1 MKLVLS
7 EPKYL
12 KEPVLI
18 LSELVNEARFKIDK
32 DKIEVIAMDPASVA
46 MVVFK
51 LLASSFVEYNLE
63 KEEEICINLDNF
75 KQVLKRAKANDS
87 LILELK
93 DNKLNVTLKGDSVRK
108 FSLSLINIEE
118 EEQKVP
124 DLKFLGNIEINNTLF
139 NEAIEDMDV
148 VAESVGFILD
158 SGKFGLS
165 AAGNLNAADVVF
177 NVDDDVKVNC
187 DVNLKARYSLEYL
200 KKIIKGSKLSDNVV
214 LSFSNDYPLKVEYKV
229 MDKLSLVTIL
239 APRVS
244 NE

>member
-1 MKLVLS
+1 MKLVLA

-12 KEPVLI
+12 REPVLI
-18 LSELVNEARFKIDK
+18 LSELVNEARFKIDR

-46 MVVFK
+46 MVIFK
-51 LLASSFVEYNLE
+51 LLSSSFVEYNLE

-75 KQVLKRAKANDS
+75 KQVLKRAKPNDS
-87 LILELK
+87 LMLELK
-93 DNKLNVTLKGDSVRK
+93 GNKLHVTLKGDSVRK

-118 EEQKVP
+118 EEQKIP
-124 DLKFLGNIEINNTLF
+124 DLKFLGNVEINNDLF

-148 VAESVGFILD
+148 VAESVGLNLD
-158 SGKFGLS
+158 SNKFSLN

-177 NVDDDVKVNC
+177 NIDDDVKINS
-187 DVNLKARYSLEYL
+187 NTSIKARYSLEYL
-200 KKIIKGSKLSDNVV
+200 KKIIKGSKLSDSVI
-214 LSFSNDYPLKVEYKV
+214 LSFSSDYPLKAEYKI

>member
-1 MKLVLS
+1 MKLVLA

-12 KEPVLI
+12 REPVLI
-18 LSELVNEARFKIDK
+18 LSELVNEARFKIDR

-46 MVVFK
+46 MVIFK
-51 LLASSFVEYNLE
+51 LLSSSFVEYTLD

-75 KQVLKRAKANDS
+75 KQVLKRAKPNDS
-87 LILELK
+87 LMLELK
-93 DNKLNVTLKGDSVRK
+93 GNKLHVTLKGDSVRK

-118 EEQKVP
+118 EEQKIP
-124 DLKFLGNIEINNTLF
+124 DLKFLGNVEINNDLF

-148 VAESVGFILD
+148 VAESVGLNLD
-158 SGKFGLS
+158 SNKFSLN

-177 NVDDDVKVNC
+177 NIDDDVKINS
-187 DVNLKARYSLEYL
+187 NTSIKARYSLEYL
-200 KKIIKGSKLSDNVV
+200 KKIIKGSKLSDSVI
-214 LSFSNDYPLKVEYKV
+214 LSFSSDYPLKAEYKI